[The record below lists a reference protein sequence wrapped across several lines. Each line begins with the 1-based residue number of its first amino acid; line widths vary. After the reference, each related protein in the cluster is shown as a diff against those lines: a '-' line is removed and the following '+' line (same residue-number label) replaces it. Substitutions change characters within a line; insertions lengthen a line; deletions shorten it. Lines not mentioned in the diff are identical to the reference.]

1 MAFFTDSSGTEI
13 QPSTEFV
20 GGGFQPLI
28 PTGTELRCLI
38 AAANWEEPTDWYDAS
53 LAKVM
58 LMVIEHGP
66 YRNFTVFDKIKCAD
80 PDAKK
85 ADKAITKLMTYDT
98 LCKGLLLKSDK
109 AGKAIIANDS
119 LLEKALVGGEV
130 IATFNVWEMENER
143 TGKIMTGNNVTK
155 ISSAAKVIQ
164 LEDKKIIEKAENH
177 DTDFD
182 FDDSILF

>member
-20 GGGFQPLI
+20 GGVFQPLI

-38 AAANWEEPTDWYDAS
+38 AAANWEEPTDFYAYP
-53 LAKVM
+53 LVKVM
-58 LMVIEHGP
+58 LMVIEHGE
-66 YRNFTVFDKIKCAD
+66 YRNCEIFDKIKCTD
-80 PDAKK
+80 SDTKK
-85 ADKAITKLMTYDT
+85 ADKAIKKLMTYDT
-98 LCKGLLLKSDK
+98 LCKGLLLKADK
-109 AGKAIIANDS
+109 AGKEVFHNNS

-130 IATFNVWEMENER
+130 MATFNVWEMENER

-164 LEDKKIIEKAENH
+164 LEDKKIIEKAK
-177 DTDFD
+177 DLDPDFD
-182 FDDSILF
+182 FNDGIPF